1 MNSFIMSDSVKQWM
15 KSNSNKLYSLLY
27 GNIYGFMLNHNIGSL
42 ITCIKVVLEAYHRTL
57 KPYFIGQSLFME
69 QVRLTVY
76 R

>member
-1 MNSFIMSDSVKQWM
+1 
-15 KSNSNKLYSLLY
+15 
-27 GNIYGFMLNHNIGSL
+27 MLNHNIGSL

-57 KPYFIGQSLFME
+57 KPYSIGQSLFME

>member
-1 MNSFIMSDSVKQWM
+1 MPDSVEQRM
-15 KSNSNKLYSLLY
+15 KRLYSLLY
-27 GNIYGFMLNHNIGSL
+27 EKYGFIINHNIGSL

-57 KPYFIGQSLFME
+57 KPYSIGQSLFME